1 MQTGPFFAIRI
12 ILFIPALIFVVIV
25 SWKTLHN
32 PKSHG
37 FYRFFAF
44 EGILTLLFLNVPFW
58 FKNPFSPLQI
68 LSWILLFGSIPF
80 VFQGFILLGKQGDAN
95 ITDTRE
101 ENFNFENTTRLITTG
116 IYKYIRHP
124 LYSSLL
130 LLAWGAYLKHISL
143 FTTPVVLL
151 TTVCLV
157 LTAKMEERENIA
169 YFGESYLEYIKK
181 TRMFIPFIF

>member
-1 MQTGPFFAIRI
+1 MRI
-12 ILFIPALIFVVIV
+12 IFFVLSSLFVVLV
-25 SWKTLHN
+25 SWRTLHN
-32 PKSHG
+32 PNSHG

-44 EGILTLLFLNVPFW
+44 EGILVLLFLNIPYW
-58 FKNPFSPLQI
+58 IRDPFSPLQI

-80 VFQGFILLGKQGDAN
+80 VFQGFILLGKRGNAN
-95 ITDTRE
+95 INGKRE
-101 ENFNFENTTRLITTG
+101 ENFNFENTTRLVTTG

-143 FTTPVVLL
+143 IATLVILL
-151 TTVCLV
+151 TTLCLV

-181 TRMFIPFIF
+181 SRMFIPFIF